1 MQISQLEQQLAPPG
15 LLRYL
20 DVGVEGLTA
29 NATFS
34 LFITFAAKKSKLL
47 PLIQQQGGF
56 TAPLLQSQI
65 TT

>member
-34 LFITFAAKKSKLL
+34 LFTTFAAKKAN
-47 PLIQQQGGF
+47 F
-56 TAPLLQSQI
+56 YR
-65 TT
+65 